1 MRKQARWL
9 IVVVFAVAVAGAWL
23 AISALIR
30 PYAFL
35 YDPTVS
41 EIAAETNDRD
51 MLEGNTELKIPASAT
66 DIHGY
71 VDGFRDVITYL
82 RFTLPVENFET
93 FLKQTGC
100 AQPLYQSDKST
111 AYSMHNWDSLKWWR
125 PEDAQQFLACADGH
139 KSFGREFF
147 IDTTDSDMYIVSVVA
162 WTY

>member
-9 IVVVFAVAVAGAWL
+9 IVVVFAVAGAWL
-23 AISALIR
+23 AFSALIR
-30 PYAFL
+30 PYEFL

-51 MLEGNTELKIPASAT
+51 RLEGNTELKIPANAT

-71 VDGFRDVITYL
+71 VDGFQAVTTLL
-82 RFTLPVENFET
+82 RFTLPARDFKD
-93 FLKQTGC
+93 FLQQTDC
-100 AQPLYQSDKST
+100 TQPLYQGSPST
-111 AYSMHNWDSLKWWR
+111 GYTMRNGDRLKWWR

-147 IDTTDSDMYIVSVVA
+147 IDTTDADKYLIYVVA
-162 WTY
+162 STY